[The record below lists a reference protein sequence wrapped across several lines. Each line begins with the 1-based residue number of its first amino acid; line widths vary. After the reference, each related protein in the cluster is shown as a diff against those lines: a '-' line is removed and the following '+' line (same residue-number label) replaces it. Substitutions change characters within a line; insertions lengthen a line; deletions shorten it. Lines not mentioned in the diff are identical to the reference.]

1 MKRYAVTIT
10 RQFGSM
16 GRPIAR
22 LIAEQLNI
30 NYYDRDIVEKTAKN
44 LNIPVDT
51 ITEEEEKAK
60 KTFFNMRYPLGMG
73 TSDMQNQIFLEQQ
86 KIISRL
92 ADEESCIIVGRC
104 SDYILRNMENAMH
117 IYIYAPYADRLD
129 NCINELMMSEEE
141 AKKSIAEID
150 KARDSYH
157 LNYAGYL
164 PSKPESKDIL
174 ISSSLYGYKGTAE
187 FLVDAIKRR
196 FEL

>member
-44 LNIPVDT
+44 LSIPVDT

-164 PSKPESKDIL
+164 PSKPETKDIL

-187 FLVDAIKRR
+187 FLVNAIKRR